1 MNRYILTTYNITDT
15 ITVNGYYTFTNI
27 QINIV
32 LDWFDKFTESYYI
45 TDTITLTLD
54 NFSIVEVEYDIGC
67 EKFIEKYGN
76 PCNILEHI
84 DDLFNVFNIIELDIS
99 SDDSDLYTGT
109 EDVSRLIKAHM
120 VGDKNT
126 IKTLLLEKDFDDTD
140 DIVNKIIENNR
151 K

>member
-1 MNRYILTTYNITDT
+1 M
-15 ITVNGYYTFTNI
+15 V
-27 QINIV
+27 
-32 LDWFDKFTESYYI
+32 DKFTESYYI